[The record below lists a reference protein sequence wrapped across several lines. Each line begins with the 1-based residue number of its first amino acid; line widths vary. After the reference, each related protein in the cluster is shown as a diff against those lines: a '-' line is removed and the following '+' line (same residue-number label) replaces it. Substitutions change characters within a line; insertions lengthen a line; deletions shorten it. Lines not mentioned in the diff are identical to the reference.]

1 MHIFFSILRA
11 LLPKTAHAVSIQDV
25 GSGPGIAGMWSF
37 MSPLPHIGDNA
48 IIVVT
53 RIVINAVLWAIGSA
67 AVLMILYGALRM
79 ITSGGNDE
87 SVRKAWKE
95 IILYACLGLIFAVL
109 SSIIVNF
116 VYNLAVGIATS

>member
-1 MHIFFSILRA
+1 MFLLLSSLRF
-11 LLPKTAHAVSIQDV
+11 LLLETASAASVQDV
-25 GSGPGIAGMWSF
+25 GGGPGIADMWSF
-37 MSPLPHIGDNA
+37 TAPLPHIGDNVILVA
-48 IIVVT
+48 T
-53 RIVINAVLWAIGSA
+53 AIVINAVLWAIGSA

-79 ITSGGNDE
+79 ITSGGNEE

>member
-1 MHIFFSILRA
+1 MHILFSILRA
-11 LLPKTAHAVSIQDV
+11 LLPKTAHAASIQDV
-25 GSGPGIAGMWSF
+25 GGGPGIAGMWSF

-48 IIVVT
+48 VLVVT
-53 RIVINAVLWAIGSA
+53 KIVINAVLWAIGSA